1 MIKIAIAD
9 DHQQVRET
17 WNFVL
22 STNSSFIVVAKCC
35 NGQEAVDAAAEH
47 LPHVFLMDINMD
59 IMNGIEAT
67 EIITKKYPSIKVVG
81 MSIHVEP
88 VYVRRMLLA
97 GASAY
102 VTKNSPYEEVFE
114 AITKVAAGEQY
125 LCNEVRTKMPE
136 LSFNG

>member
-22 STNSSFIVVAKCC
+22 STNSSFQVVAKCS
-35 NGQEAVDAAAEH
+35 NGQEAVEAAA
-47 LPHVFLMDINMD
+47 LYSPDVFLMDINMD

-67 EIITKKYPSIKVVG
+67 QIITSKYPGIKVVG
-81 MSIHVEP
+81 MSIHLEP
-88 VYVRRMLLA
+88 VYVRRMLQA

-114 AITKVAAGEQY
+114 AITKVHNGEQY
-125 LCNEVRTKMPE
+125 LCNEVRVKMPE
-136 LSFNG
+136 LTTNG